1 MSQLKRFFKEETGMG
16 VVEVVLIIVVL
27 VGLVVMFNEEITDL
41 VTKIFKSINK
51 SAKKI
56 IQWKSLKLQKAKE
69 TELIYKVNNV
79 GKIKDVN
86 SNPAVPI

>member
-1 MSQLKRFFKEETGMG
+1 MSQLERFYKEETGMG

-41 VTKIFKSINK
+41 VSKIFRSINK

-56 IQWKSLKLQKAKE
+56 I
-69 TELIYKVNNV
+69 
-79 GKIKDVN
+79 
-86 SNPAVPI
+86 

>member
-1 MSQLKRFFKEETGMG
+1 MLGKGGVTMSQLERFYKEETGMG

-41 VTKIFKSINK
+41 VSKIFKSINK

-56 IQWKSLKLQKAKE
+56 I
-69 TELIYKVNNV
+69 
-79 GKIKDVN
+79 
-86 SNPAVPI
+86 

>member
-1 MSQLKRFFKEETGMG
+1 MSQLKRFFNEETGMG

-56 IQWKSLKLQKAKE
+56 I
-69 TELIYKVNNV
+69 
-79 GKIKDVN
+79 
-86 SNPAVPI
+86 